1 MIYAEANDACVAYGD
16 DCNMR
21 CWLQWISLTIA
32 MLYLRFSLNKIFDSL
47 RPDVI
52 VNFVQSTTYL
62 DLSISSCDTA
72 LSPRKAK

>member
-1 MIYAEANDACVAYGD
+1 MIYTKVNDVYIAYRD
-16 DCNMR
+16 DCNIR

-32 MLYLRFSLNKIFDSL
+32 ILYLRFSLNKIFDSL
-47 RPDVI
+47 RADMI